1 MTRLDLAPVWFLVFS
16 MHDAVP
22 TEMSGGTCFILN
34 ESRPVVSTA

>member
-22 TEMSGGTCFILN
+22 TEMSGDV
-34 ESRPVVSTA
+34 PVFF